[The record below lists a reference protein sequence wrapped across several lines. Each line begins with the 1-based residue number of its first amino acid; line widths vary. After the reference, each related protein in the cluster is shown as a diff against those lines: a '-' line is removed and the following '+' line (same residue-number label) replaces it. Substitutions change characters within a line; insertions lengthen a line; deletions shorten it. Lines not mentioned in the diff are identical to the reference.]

1 MHDMGDRLFA
11 AFERLDLSDAQKEKL
26 RQIRRSAPASL
37 MPKRQALMEARMDL
51 SDLMDKEG
59 VDTAAAR
66 KAHEKV
72 LQARDALEVA
82 QFDLRFQARDVLTP
96 DQRKQ
101 LRKDLH
107 PGAAWERGGAHG
119 MDDLDGMEE

>member
-1 MHDMGDRLFA
+1 MHDRGDHLFA

-26 RQIRRSAPASL
+26 RQIRRSAPAAL
-37 MPKRQALMEARMDL
+37 MPKRQAVMEARMDL
-51 SDLMDKEG
+51 RDLMEKEQ
-59 VDTAAAR
+59 VDSAAAR

-72 LQARDALEVA
+72 LQARDALETA
-82 QFDLRFQARDVLTP
+82 EFDLRLQARDVLTP
-96 DQRKQ
+96 EQRKQ
-101 LRKDLH
+101 LRKDLR